1 MENRNFYS
9 ESCSAEAE
17 QLLDR
22 GLSFMQ
28 AARFDEAVK
37 CLISAAEHPGASS
50 YVKSK
55 ASAAIQLIGQ
65 ITGFVN
71 KDLMNP

>member
-1 MENRNFYS
+1 MRNLFS

-28 AARFDEAVK
+28 ASRFDEAVR
-37 CLISAAEHPGASS
+37 CLLSAAGHPCASS
-50 YVKSK
+50 YVKNK
-55 ASAAIQLIGQ
+55 ANAAIQLIAQ

>member
-1 MENRNFYS
+1 MEKRNLCS
-9 ESCSAEAE
+9 ESCSASAE

-28 AARFDEAVK
+28 ASRFDEAVK
-37 CLISAAEHPGASS
+37 CLLSAADHPFASS
-50 YVKSK
+50 YVKNK